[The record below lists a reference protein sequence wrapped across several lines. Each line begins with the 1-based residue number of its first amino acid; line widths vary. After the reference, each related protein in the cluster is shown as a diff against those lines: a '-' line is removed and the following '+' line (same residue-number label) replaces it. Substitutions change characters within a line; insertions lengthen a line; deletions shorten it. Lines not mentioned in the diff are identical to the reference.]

1 MGLTVRGNDL
11 QLLVYLLLIMIEFNR
26 IYVIESLPEGE
37 EKTGTQ
43 LNDDLLRWQQYR
55 YKGFKSVLLEP
66 KDILEWTESME
77 IILDDTVNKGVFPI
91 IHFEI
96 HGSTNKDGLVLASGE
111 LVSWESMRTILTK
124 INIASRMNLFVSLA
138 VCHGA
143 YLLMQYQL
151 DQRAF
156 CSGLLGSFDEI
167 KVSDLKIRFTE
178 FYQELFTTFDM
189 NKAYQRLLNSNPCV
203 EIDYKCISA
212 LEIFCRIYKNYI
224 ITQVNDPER
233 VKQRALDA
241 AKANGLRLETRQQK
255 RSFQRDFA
263 KQIHKTKNQYYM
275 EHSTKFLMMDL
286 FPEKK
291 NDYNI
296 PADLDTFMTMNIIPQ
311 S

>member
-1 MGLTVRGNDL
+1 
-11 QLLVYLLLIMIEFNR
+11 MIEFNS
-26 IYVIESLPEGE
+26 IYVIESLPDGD

-43 LNDDLLRWQQYR
+43 LYEDLLRWQQYK
-55 YKGFKSVLLEP
+55 YKGLKTVLLEP
-66 KDILEWTESME
+66 KDKLDWTITME
-77 IILDDTVNKGVFPI
+77 NIHDDTVNKGVFPI

-111 LVSWESMRTILTK
+111 LVTWESMRAILIK
-124 INIASRMNLFVSLA
+124 INIASKMNLFVSLA

-143 YLLMQYQL
+143 YLLTQYKL

-189 NKAYQRLLNSNPCV
+189 NKAYQRLLNSNPGV

-212 LEIFCRIYKNYI
+212 LEIFYRIYKNYI

-233 VKQRALDA
+233 VKQRAMDA
-241 AKANGLRLETRQQK
+241 AQANGRILETRQQK

-263 KQIHKTKNQYYM
+263 KQIHKTKNQYYV
-275 EHSTKFLMMDL
+275 EHSTTFLMLDL

-291 NDYNI
+291 QDFNI
-296 PADLDTFMTMNIIPQ
+296 PADLDSFMKMNVVRQ
-311 S
+311 N

>member
-1 MGLTVRGNDL
+1 MGLMGSDL

-111 LVSWESMRTILTK
+111 LVSWESMRAILTK

-156 CSGLLGSFDEI
+156 CSGLLGSFEKI
-167 KVSDLKIRFTE
+167 MISDLKIRFTE
-178 FYQELFTTFDM
+178 FYQELFTSFDM
-189 NKAYQRLLNSNPCV
+189 NKAYQRLLNSNPGV
-203 EIDYKCISA
+203 KIDYKCISA
-212 LEIFCRIYKNYI
+212 IEIFYRIYRNYI

-233 VKQRALDA
+233 LKQRALDA
-241 AKANGLRLETRQQK
+241 AHTNGLIFKTRQQE
-255 RSFQRDFA
+255 RSFQYDFA
-263 KQIHKTKNQYYM
+263 NQIHKTKNQYYV
-275 EHSTKFLMMDL
+275 EHSTKFLMTDL

-291 NDYNI
+291 KDFNI

>member
-1 MGLTVRGNDL
+1 
-11 QLLVYLLLIMIEFNR
+11 MIEFNC

-55 YKGFKSVLLEP
+55 YKGFKSILLEP
-66 KDILEWTESME
+66 KGMLDWTKSME
-77 IILDDTVNKGVFPI
+77 DILDDTVNKGVLPI

-111 LVSWESMRTILTK
+111 LVPWESVRAILTE

-143 YLLMQYQL
+143 YLLTQYQL

-156 CSGLLGSFDEI
+156 CSGLLGSFEKI
-167 KVSDLKIRFTE
+167 KISDLKIRFTE

-189 NKAYQRLLNSNPCV
+189 NKAYQRLLNSNPSV

-212 LEIFCRIYKNYI
+212 LEIFYRIYRNYI
-224 ITQVNDPER
+224 ITQVNDPKR

-241 AKANGLRLETRQQK
+241 AKADGLILETRQQK

-263 KQIHKTKNQYYM
+263 KQLHRTKNQYYV
-275 EHSTKFLMMDL
+275 EHSTKFLMIDL

-291 NDYNI
+291 KDFNI
-296 PADLDTFMTMNIIPQ
+296 PADLDTFMAMNIIPQ
-311 S
+311 N